1 MPANLTPEYMKAE
14 QAYKE
19 AKDPEEKLAALKE
32 MLSKI
37 PKHKGTD
44 HMQGDIKRKIAQL
57 RKDIEQGKAQGKR
70 GPSYKIPKEGAGQ
83 IVLLGAPNAG
93 KSSLL
98 SALTRA
104 EPEIADYPFTTR
116 TPQPGMM
123 PFEDIAFQLVDTPPI
138 TADFMPP
145 WMNEIVRSADGALLL
160 ADLGS
165 DAVLEDL
172 EACLARLADAKVELV
187 RTAVEGEDAHSPV
200 RHLRTILVGNK
211 SDAPGAQDRW
221 GMVRDLLK
229 DRFEALA
236 LSART
241 REGLEALGP
250 LIFRLLDVIRVYT
263 KAPGK
268 KPDLDAPFV
277 LARGSAVLDVA
288 RAVHKE
294 IADRLQSARIWGSA
308 AFEGQHV
315 KRDYIVHD
323 RDVIEFHHS

>member
-44 HMQGDIKRKIAQL
+44 HMQGEIKRKIAQIK
-57 RKDIEQGKAQGKR
+57 KDIEQGKGQGKR
-70 GPSYKIPKEGAGQ
+70 GPSYKIPREGAGQ
-83 IVLLGAPNAG
+83 IVIVGPPNAG
-93 KSSLL
+93 KSSLVA
-98 SALTRA
+98 ALTRA
-104 EPEIADYPFTTR
+104 EPAVADYPFTTR
-116 TPQPGMM
+116 APQPGMM

-138 TADFMPP
+138 TMDFMPP
-145 WMNEIVRSADGALLL
+145 WMNEIVRSADAALLV

-187 RTAVEGEDAHSPV
+187 RAQARGEDAHSPT
-200 RHLRTILVGNK
+200 RHLQTILAGNK
-211 SDAPGAQDRW
+211 LDAPGAADRW
-221 GMVRDLLK
+221 AILTDLYR
-229 DRFEALA
+229 DRFESLA
-236 LSART
+236 MSART
-241 REGLEALGP
+241 REGLDALGP
-250 LIFRLLDVIRVYT
+250 TIFRLLDIIRVYT

-268 KPDLDAPFV
+268 KADLAAPFV
-277 LARGSAVLDVA
+277 LPRGSAVIDVA

-308 AFEGQHV
+308 LFDGQHV
-315 KRDYIVHD
+315 KRDHIVQD
-323 RDVIEFHHS
+323 RDIVEFHHH